1 MRLDSDHTNLFL
13 VTIHAFVAA
22 LPSVPSRN
30 EAEEDHDKLILL
42 NSIGNLRFEIRDLQ
56 NTLTKERAEYDIP
69 SEDYGRASKH
79 VEDILN
85 VLDDLIDGAI
95 PNQFIY
101 SPVRISEIFC
111 LISTIADRTFVYS
124 SLLSQSS
131 RLSKAS

>member
-13 VTIHAFVAA
+13 VTIHAFVVA
-22 LPSVPSRN
+22 LPSVPGRD
-30 EAEEDHDKLILL
+30 EAEDDPDKLILL

-69 SEDYGRASKH
+69 SEDHGRASNH

-85 VLDDLIDGAI
+85 VLDDLIDDAI

-101 SPVRISEIFC
+101 SPVRISQVFC
-111 LISTIADRTFVYS
+111 LVSTIADCIFVYS
-124 SLLSQSS
+124 SLPSQSS
-131 RLSKAS
+131 RLSKT